1 MQISLLLPL
10 ILIATNGPTV
20 PAEHSISVKPY
31 PGQHYVA
38 QNVAGQAFS
47 VRIPA
52 RRDTHVTAIFDG
64 CRPPVLDTREA
75 SKILFEKRVDGLDAT
90 LRSDLPDTGDNPL
103 FISRCG
109 SEFVLFH
116 RAAPDHSG
124 DILYLRFE
132 EGSFELLDEAWG

>member
-1 MQISLLLPL
+1 MQTSLLLPL

-20 PAEHSISVKPY
+20 PAEHSISMKSY
-31 PGQHYVA
+31 AGQHYVA
-38 QNVAGQAFS
+38 QNVASQAFTAHN
-47 VRIPA
+47 PA
-52 RRDTHVTAIFDG
+52 RHDGHVTAIFNG

-75 SKILFEKRVDGLDAT
+75 SKILFQKRVDDLDAA
-90 LRSDLPDTGDNPL
+90 LRSDLPDTGDDPL

-116 RAAPDHSG
+116 RPEPDHSG

-132 EGSFELLDEAWG
+132 EGSFELLQEAWG